1 MKVLIVDDEGPARQR
16 LQFLLDEIA
25 EVSEGAGIDVVGQ
38 AANGREALHYCH
50 DMAPDVVLLDIR
62 MPDMDGIEVAMHL
75 LAQNNLDQAPAVIF
89 TTAFGEHALA
99 AFDAQA
105 VDYLLKPIRKERLQT
120 ALERVTH
127 LNRAQIVA
135 LQQNVGSTAARSHL
149 CIRLGDRMELV
160 AINNIVYFEAD
171 QKYVTV
177 WHDGGE
183 SLIDETLKTL
193 EQEFSE
199 QFIRIHRNA
208 LVARQYLVG
217 LDKTK
222 EGGFSAVIEGLAE
235 PLEISRRNVAAVKK
249 YLKRLGRIS

>member
-1 MKVLIVDDEGPARQR
+1 MKILIVDDEAPARQR
-16 LQFLLDEIA
+16 LQIMLDDMNG
-25 EVSEGAGIDVVGQ
+25 EGAGVEIIGQ

-50 DMAPDVVLLDIR
+50 DMTPDVVLLDIR

-75 LAQNNLDQAPAVIF
+75 LAQNNTYQAPAVIF

-105 VDYLLKPIRKERLQT
+105 VAYLLKPIRKERLQQ
-120 ALERVTH
+120 ALERATR

-135 LQQNVGSTAARSHL
+135 LQQDLEPAAARSHL
-149 CIRLGDRMELV
+149 CIRLGDRLELV
-160 AINNIVYFEAD
+160 AIEDIAYFEAD

-183 SLIDETLKTL
+183 SLIDESLKAL
-193 EQEFSE
+193 EQEFAE

-208 LVARQYLVG
+208 LVARQRLIG
-217 LDKTK
+217 FDKTPD
-222 EGGFSAVIEGLAE
+222 GGFAAVLEGVAE
-235 PLEISRRNVAAVKK
+235 PLEISRRNVAAIRKH
-249 YLKRLGRIS
+249 LKQAGRLS